1 MSAGD
6 SRPPSDDSTS
16 SSAVDRSSSNSNP
29 GSTAGGRSRED
40 ESIVSR
46 FLNAESGPL
55 LFVRETL
62 TSVAAVAAIGLLL
75 FTISGV
81 WPPMVA
87 VESGSMQ
94 PHMHRGDLVFITEPG
109 RLAPDAAH
117 AETGVV
123 TYTDGEDAEY
133 RSFGDYGSVIIYD
146 DPNGFGPPIIHR
158 ARFWVDDGENWYD
171 EANRSYLRAGSCEE
185 LANCPAPH
193 AGFITKGDNNARY
206 DQANG
211 IAPPVRP
218 DWIDGVARVRI
229 PWLGC
234 IRLGLGENSCLRPG
248 SDSYDLADVS
258 IADADGFDRSVGS
271 VGSDGSD
278 GPVESIGSVGSAR
291 SVGGSPSPTDPGSTD
306 DARPAVDDRSAIG
319 SESGAD
325 TRRVRPSAATG
336 AASIGAA

>member
-16 SSAVDRSSSNSNP
+16 SSTAERSNSGPNP
-29 GSTAGGRSRED
+29 NPSSGGRPRED

-62 TSVAAVAAIGLLL
+62 TSVATVAAIGLLL
-75 FTISGV
+75 FAISGV

-109 RLAPDAAH
+109 RFAPDAAQ
-117 AETGVV
+117 AETGIV
-123 TYTDGEDAEY
+123 TYEGGKEEGY
-133 RSFGDYGSVIIYD
+133 RSFGDYGSVVIYD

-158 ARFWVDDGENWYD
+158 ARFWVDDGENWFD
-171 EANRSYLRAGSCEE
+171 EANQSYLRADSCAE

-193 AGFITKGDNNARY
+193 AGFITKGDNNPRY

-218 DWIDGVARVRI
+218 EWIDGVARVRI

-234 IRLGLGENSCLRPG
+234 IRLGFGQNSCLSPG
-248 SDSYDLADVS
+248 SGSYDLADEPR
-258 IADADGFDRSVGS
+258 A
-271 VGSDGSD
+271 
-278 GPVESIGSVGSAR
+278 
-291 SVGGSPSPTDPGSTD
+291 SVGGVGGESAAGPEP
-306 DARPAVDDRSAIG
+306 DARPEPATSPGSAVDAPRPDPTAVAGTPSVESAPTHPVPG
-319 SESGAD
+319 LDSSAGD
-325 TRRVRPSAATG
+325 VPVRRGVA
-336 AASIGAA
+336 